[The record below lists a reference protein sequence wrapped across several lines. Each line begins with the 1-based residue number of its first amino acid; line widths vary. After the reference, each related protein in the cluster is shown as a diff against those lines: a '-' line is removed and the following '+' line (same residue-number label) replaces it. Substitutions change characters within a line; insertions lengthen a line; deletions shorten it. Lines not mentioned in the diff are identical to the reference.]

1 MFNAEKGDGVQ
12 DRKKTRNKHNAKHKN
27 STQLKH
33 RQRKKS
39 SSQDESHGPLRQWK
53 DRQRDEE
60 AEEEDEET
68 QCTSEVEEGKQ
79 RQEGLEICGL
89 KRRTAERLIQ

>member
-1 MFNAEKGDGVQ
+1 MMEFRTEKKNA
-12 DRKKTRNKHNAKHKN
+12 TNNAKHKN

-53 DRQRDEE
+53 DHLRDEE

-68 QCTSEVEEGKQ
+68 MHVGGRGGETKA
-79 RQEGLEICGL
+79 REGLEICGL